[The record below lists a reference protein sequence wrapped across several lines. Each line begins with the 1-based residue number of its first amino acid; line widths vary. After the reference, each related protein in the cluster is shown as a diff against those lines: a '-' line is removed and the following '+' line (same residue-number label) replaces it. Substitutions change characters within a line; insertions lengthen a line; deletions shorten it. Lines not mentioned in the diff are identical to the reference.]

1 MGGGGG
7 GGGGSAPP
15 AVMKPV
21 PQTELPTGPFG
32 GMGYT
37 PVPQTFTAEGMP
49 AWMGQSPQ
57 GQPGAPGGYG
67 PPGGF
72 AQPPGGQAW
81 GQQPNWFAMDSWGK
95 NAATGAPL
103 TQEDL
108 MVQQQQQAA
117 PQQAAPQQAA
127 PRSYGLQQQADTY
140 RRWRSRMA
148 NRAFAGREG
157 QYDMDALSY
166 GDMLRDVGGRSGLS
180 RSGLLGPWGGGG
192 SY

>member
-1 MGGGGG
+1 MSGGGGG

-57 GQPGAPGGYG
+57 GQPGAPGGCG

-108 MVQQQQQAA
+108 MVQQPQAPVQAA
-117 PQQAAPQQAA
+117 PQQAAPSSDGLGQQAEA
-127 PRSYGLQQQADTY
+127 Y
-140 RRWRSRMA
+140 RKWRSRMA

-157 QYDMDALSY
+157 QYDMDA
-166 GDMLRDVGGRSGLS
+166 R
-180 RSGLLGPWGGGG
+180 RSGLLGAWGGRGD
-192 SY
+192 Y